1 MSNDKFILHEWEKE
15 KWDAFEKNNELE
27 DAKKEGKSIGFEEGK
42 SIGIKENKLEIAKKM
57 LKKEMNIEDIS
68 EITSLTIEEI
78 EKIKSTKE

>member
-27 DAKKEGKSIGFEEGK
+27 DAKKEGKSIG
-42 SIGIKENKLEIAKKM
+42 IKENKLEIAKKM
-57 LKKEMNIEDIS
+57 LKKKMNIKDIS

-78 EKIKSTKE
+78 EKIKSTKEEI

>member
-42 SIGIKENKLEIAKKM
+42 IIGIKENKLEIAKNLLDMKM
-57 LKKEMNIEDIS
+57 SIEDIS
-68 EITSLTIEEI
+68 KATGLTLKDIQLLENTEN
-78 EKIKSTKE
+78 